1 MGSIKMVKIKIAIC
15 QMFVL
20 DGDRAGNFIR
30 NENAISEARKAGAE
44 IVCLP
49 ETAILGWVNPDAH
62 QRAYPIPGKDSAH
75 LCELAKKYRVYLCAG
90 LEEKDGKRLYDSA
103 ILTDDKGKILLKH
116 RKINIMPELMT
127 PPYTPGSKVNIEKT
141 RFGKI
146 GILICADTH
155 DDKILGRMAALK
167 PDLLLVPY
175 GYAAPENDWPD
186 HGKELKRVVTKTARK
201 IGAPVLGTNLIGQIT
216 NGPWT
221 GRVYG
226 GQSIAADKNG
236 NIIGIARDRDR
247 DIKIITVNTG

>member
-1 MGSIKMVKIKIAIC
+1 MSKIKVAMC
-15 QMFVL
+15 QIFVL
-20 DGDRAGNFIR
+20 DDDRAGNFVRIETAIR
-30 NENAISEARKAGAE
+30 EAKNAGAK

-62 QRAYPIPGKDSAH
+62 KRAHPIPGKDSAH

-116 RKINIMPELMT
+116 RKINVMPELMT
-127 PPYTPGSKVNIEKT
+127 PPYTPGNDITIVQT

-155 DDKILGRMAALK
+155 DDKILDRMAALK
-167 PDLLLVPY
+167 PNLLLVPY

-186 HGKELKRVVTKTARK
+186 HGKQLKKVVTKTAHK
-201 IGAPVLGTNLIGQIT
+201 IGAPTVGTNLVGQIT
-216 NGPWT
+216 HGPWT

-226 GQSIAADKNG
+226 GQSSAADKNG
-236 NIIGIARDRDR
+236 NIIAIARDRER
-247 DIKIITVNTG
+247 DINIIVINTRS

>member
-1 MGSIKMVKIKIAIC
+1 MGKTKIAMC
-15 QMFVL
+15 QIFVL

-30 NENAISEARKAGAE
+30 IENAISEARKAGAE

-90 LEEKDGKRLYDSA
+90 LEEKDGKRLYDSV

-155 DDKILGRMAALK
+155 DDKILDRMAALK

-186 HGKELKRVVTKTARK
+186 HGKQLKRVVTKTARK
-201 IGAPVLGTNLIGQIT
+201 IGAPAVGTNLVGQIT

-226 GQSIAADKNG
+226 GQSIAADKNDKV
-236 NIIGIARDRDR
+236 IGIARDRDR